1 MVTIN
6 TKQLLGKFHSTEM
19 DVGELKKLIKDFIL
33 DTHPKDKI
41 KSLDIL
47 NCLFQQGIKTVYI
60 EGGAITTSNF
70 LNDRAIDILQL
81 HLSPYLFGSG
91 KQGIVLPDIEKIDES
106 IQFQNF
112 SFFTVGD
119 SVMFVGQPN

>member
-1 MVTIN
+1 MAVFMATGLCRHALN
-6 TKQLLGKFHSTEM
+6 EGQLKAVDG
-19 DVGELKKLIKDFIL
+19 
-33 DTHPKDKI
+33 KI

-70 LNDRAIDILQL
+70 LNDGAVDILQL

-91 KQGIVLPDIEKIDES
+91 KQGIVLPDIDKIDES
-106 IQFQNF
+106 VQFQNF